1 MIECIKEVLYYES
14 RYKIIIVVIYSLYF
28 FDFMLLKNIFFF
40 FRIYDVVFDVVNIY
54 DKFESNKYLK
64 IVKMEDLKVI
74 LFLLKVFFVE
84 GSIDKI
90 VLEVIF

>member
-1 MIECIKEVLYYES
+1 
-14 RYKIIIVVIYSLYF
+14 
-28 FDFMLLKNIFFF
+28 MLLKNIFFF
-40 FRIYDVVFDVVNIY
+40 FRIYEVVFDVVNIY

>member
-1 MIECIKEVLYYES
+1 
-14 RYKIIIVVIYSLYF
+14 
-28 FDFMLLKNIFFF
+28 MLLKNIFFF
-40 FRIYDVVFDVVNIY
+40 FRIYDVVFDVVNIF

>member
-1 MIECIKEVLYYES
+1 
-14 RYKIIIVVIYSLYF
+14 
-28 FDFMLLKNIFFF
+28 MLLKNIFFF

>member
-1 MIECIKEVLYYES
+1 
-14 RYKIIIVVIYSLYF
+14 
-28 FDFMLLKNIFFF
+28 MLLKNIFFF
-40 FRIYDVVFDVVNIY
+40 FRKYDVVIDVVNIY